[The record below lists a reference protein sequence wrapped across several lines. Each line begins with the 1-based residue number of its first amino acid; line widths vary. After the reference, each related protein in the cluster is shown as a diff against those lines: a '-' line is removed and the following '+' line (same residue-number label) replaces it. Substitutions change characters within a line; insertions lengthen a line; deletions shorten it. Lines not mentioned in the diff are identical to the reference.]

1 VHHRRIRLTSTDVT
15 TAARLLDVADGLLRS
30 AASYVRARF
39 GNAAIDDAQVQL
51 YDLALSRAELA
62 ASDAIVTLALRAD
75 STDIERRV
83 ACAFIAETLSN
94 FRHRLSVR
102 PADYGMTSAD
112 LRPMDDPFVASHLA
126 ADALTALGR
135 DLVDAS
141 GVLPDRLDDEKRLM
155 RDTFRRFADEVV
167 RPRAASV
174 HRTDSM
180 IPDEIIEGLKRLG
193 CFGLSVP
200 ERFGGLKP
208 DHREDSLGMVLATE
222 ELSRGSLGAAGSLI
236 TRPEIV
242 ARALLEGGT
251 AAQQARW
258 LPALAAGDLFCAVS
272 VTEPGTGSDVAA
284 VSLRAKRVEG
294 GWRLNGGKT
303 WCTFAGK
310 AGVILVL
317 ARTDPDARPLHK
329 GLSLFLVEKPST
341 DAEEF
346 VHHSNGGTVT
356 GRAIA
361 TIGYRGMHSFEMFYD
376 DFFVPDTNLVGE
388 REGEGKGFYFT
399 MRGFSG
405 GRLQTAAR
413 ACGLMQAAFDS
424 AIAYARNRAV
434 FDRKVADY
442 PLTQAKFARMGMYIA
457 ACRCFSHSVAHEMDK
472 GAGQVEASLVKLLAC
487 RMAEWVCREAM
498 QIHGGIGY
506 AEESDVSRFYVD
518 ARVLSIFEGAE
529 ETLALRVIGKSLLE
543 SN

>member
-1 VHHRRIRLTSTDVT
+1 M
-15 TAARLLDVADGLLRS
+15 LDAADGLLSS
-30 AASYVRARF
+30 AASYLRARF
-39 GNAAIDDAQVQL
+39 GSAAIDDAQVQL

-62 ASDAIVTLALRAD
+62 AARSLIALADRAD

-83 ACAFIAETLSN
+83 ARTFCAETFSN
-94 FRHRLSVR
+94 LRHRLSVR
-102 PADYGMTSAD
+102 TTDYGMTAAD
-112 LRPMDDPFVASHLA
+112 LRPIDDPFIVAQLA
-126 ADALTALGR
+126 ADALTGLGR
-135 DLVDAS
+135 DLAAAS
-141 GVLPDRLDDEKRLM
+141 GALPDRLDDEKRLM

-167 RPRAASV
+167 RPLAATV

-180 IPDEIIEGLKRLG
+180 IPDEIIEGLKSLG

-208 DHREDSLGMVLATE
+208 DHGEDSLGMVLATE

-258 LPALAAGDLFCAVS
+258 LPALAAGDPLCAVS

-284 VSLRAKRVEG
+284 VTLRAKRVDG

-303 WCTFAGK
+303 WCTFAGR

-317 ARTDPDARPLHK
+317 ARTDQDARPLHK

-341 DAEEF
+341 NAEEF
-346 VHHSNGGTVT
+346 VHHSKGGTVT

-376 DFFVPDTNLVGE
+376 DFFVPETHLVGE

-424 AIAYARNRAV
+424 AIAYAGNRSV

-442 PLTQAKFARMGMYIA
+442 PLTQAKFARMGMYLA
-457 ACRCFSHSVAHEMDK
+457 ACRSFAHSVANAMDK
-472 GAGQVEASLVKLLAC
+472 GEGQMEASLVKLLAC
-487 RMAEWVCREAM
+487 RLAEWVSREAM

-529 ETLALRVIGKSLLE
+529 ETLALRVIGKALLE